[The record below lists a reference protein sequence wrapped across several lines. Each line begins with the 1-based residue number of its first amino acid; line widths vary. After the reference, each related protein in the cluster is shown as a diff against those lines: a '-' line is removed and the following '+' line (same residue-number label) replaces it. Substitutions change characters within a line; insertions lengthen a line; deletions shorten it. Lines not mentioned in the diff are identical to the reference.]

1 MLAAMQPWFGY
12 AAFGMVAASCL
23 ADNDRAIR
31 LALLLFANW
40 VVGTFVVGLLGVP
53 DPALIFM
60 ALDFVTAWAVLG
72 CPGLSKLGIA
82 GLSSRPVGRVEG
94 LIGVTYQIMIVTHA
108 VYFFIDIPAAKVA
121 YWRIL
126 AGLSWLQLAA
136 VGGWLGLELARRY
149 RPFAGL
155 HRHDAFVPVD
165 RQGVAE

>member
-12 AAFGMVAASCL
+12 AAFGMVAATCL

-53 DPALIFM
+53 DPAMIFM
-60 ALDFVTAWAVLG
+60 ALDFATAWAVLG
-72 CPGLSKLGIA
+72 FPGLST
-82 GLSSRPVGRVEG
+82 RPVGRVEG
-94 LIGVTYQIMIVTHA
+94 LIGVTYQIMIVAHI
-108 VYFFIDIPAAKVA
+108 VYFLIDVPAAKVA

-126 AGLSWLQLAA
+126 AGLSWLQLVA

-155 HRHDAFVPVD
+155 GRHDAFVSVD
-165 RQGVAE
+165 SKGMAE